1 MTRPQ
6 EQRYVPYILEGI
18 LTSMNEDG
26 STNIA
31 PMGPVVSHVDQRVP
45 RELILRPYIDS
56 TTCQNLLRHPEAV
69 FHVTDDSLLFARA
82 VTRRLHETPIAL
94 LPAIVIQGR
103 RLADTCRWHEVR
115 IREIDDSQSRLEMRA
130 EVVYTGRQAEWR
142 GFNRAGAAVIEA
154 AILATRLHILS
165 ADEIASQMQQLGGI
179 VEKTAGEHERMA
191 FDMLHTFIRD
201 SRETMPPS
209 PSVEI
214 GGKRDG

>member
-1 MTRPQ
+1 MTRRQ

-31 PMGPVVSHVDQRVP
+31 PMGPVVSLLDQREL
-45 RELILRPYIDS
+45 RELILRPYVDS

-94 LPAIVIQGR
+94 LPATVIQGR
-103 RLADTCRWHEVR
+103 RLVDTCRWHEVR

-165 ADEIASQMQQLGGI
+165 ADAIASQMQQLAVI
-179 VEKTAGEHERMA
+179 VEKTASEHERMA
-191 FDMLHTFIRD
+191 FDMLHDYIQDCWQT
-201 SRETMPPS
+201 PP
-209 PSVEI
+209 PRPGVEI
-214 GGKRDG
+214 GGKRDD